1 MPVIKAKRAIFF
13 IIMLSVCL
21 LSAHGSSNKV
31 KFVCD
36 GDTVILYNGE
46 TVRYLGIDA
55 PEIDRQGG
63 KTEFLAEAARDF
75 NSSLVKDTTITL
87 EYDQETRDRY
97 GRILGYVFSKKGD
110 MLNALLI
117 RNGLAHV
124 LTKVPNVKYRGLLIE
139 YQREAMKE
147 GRGIWGRHVNKEEA
161 FYLGN
166 KNSYRFHR
174 PGCPFAQKITQ
185 KNVVKF
191 ESPYDAFWEGFSPCK
206 RCRP

>member
-1 MPVIKAKRAIFF
+1 MKAKKAILF
-13 IIMLSVCL
+13 IIMLFVCL
-21 LSAHGSSNKV
+21 SAAHGSSNKV

-36 GDTVILYNGE
+36 GDTVILDNGE

-55 PEIDRQGG
+55 PEIDRKGG
-63 KTEFLAEAARDF
+63 KTEFLAESARDF
-75 NSSLVKDTTITL
+75 NSGLVEGATL
-87 EYDQETRDRY
+87 RVEYDRQTKDRY
-97 GRILGYVFSKKGD
+97 GRLLAYVFLENGE
-110 MLNALLI
+110 MVNALLI
-117 RNGLAHV
+117 RYGMAHV
-124 LTKVPNVKYRGLLIE
+124 LSKVPNLKYRGLLIR

-147 GRGIWGRHVNKEEA
+147 ARGIWGGHVKKEEA

-174 PGCPFAQKITQ
+174 PGCPFAQKTAP

-191 ESPYDAFWEGFSPCK
+191 KSRYDAFWEGYSPCK